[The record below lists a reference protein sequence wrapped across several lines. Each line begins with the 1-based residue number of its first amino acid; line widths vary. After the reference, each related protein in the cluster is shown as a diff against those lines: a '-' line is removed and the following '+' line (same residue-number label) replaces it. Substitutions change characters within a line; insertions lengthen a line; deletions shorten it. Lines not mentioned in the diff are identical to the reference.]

1 MSKNCDNNVTLFHW
15 GLVGLN
21 NFNFI
26 EKYLETY
33 DCYCSR
39 ELCNSSHPFKKITM
53 RFYVNMMNGSSWFF
67 QNISEIDRCN
77 ESAFFLL
84 DFLKFFK
91 LLKCDNTFTGD
102 LEITEQS
109 YI

>member
-1 MSKNCDNNVTLFHW
+1 MTAIV
-15 GLVGLN
+15 
-21 NFNFI
+21 
-26 EKYLETY
+26 LE
-33 DCYCSR
+33 
-39 ELCNSSHPFKKITM
+39 NSAIVVIHLKKITM